1 MAVITTKC
9 SDMSLSTL
17 GVCGKKEGKF
27 LFSLLG
33 HSGVANFRSGV
44 DRTCFDANERKMNH
58 CVLASSYFSIS
69 CSSRWPFIA
78 QHTSL
83 TEAKSVL
90 ARSNS
95 SIIGHF
101 LAFFPSQWTKPSLLL
116 CLFFIRAVLHLI
128 ARGGSI
134 KMSCDGF

>member
-1 MAVITTKC
+1 MKKDGGNHDQMFRYVTLNTWCVREERGKVLI
-9 SDMSLSTL
+9 LSSRSQW
-17 GVCGKKEGKF
+17 CGKLSFWG
-27 LFSLLG
+27 
-33 HSGVANFRSGV
+33 
-44 DRTCFDANERKMNH
+44 RTCFDANERKMNH

-128 ARGGSI
+128 ATQGAEV
-134 KMSCDGF
+134 